1 MNTNQFDRMINNA
14 VRDFSNAHYE
24 LFRSISGAVV
34 FLIDSLTLILSSV
47 NPYVFVL
54 LFIGLTYFISRKAIK
69 SVALGLLLLGIYF
82 IGYWQLMML
91 TLSLVLISIL
101 ISMLLGIPVGI
112 LMSESSLM
120 TSIITPILDFMQ
132 TVPTFVYLIPSVML
146 FGLGKAS
153 ALFAMLIYSL
163 PSIIRL
169 TALGLRLVD
178 KDVIEAT
185 ITYGATRWQLLTITK
200 IPLALKSIFLGINQ
214 TSVASLSMVVTAS
227 MIGAGG
233 LGGEILRSINQI
245 NLGQGIRSGICIVIL
260 AIVINNLNHEIS
272 NKFNY

>member
-1 MNTNQFDRMINNA
+1 MNTNQFDRMVNNA

-24 LFRSISGAVV
+24 LFRSISGVIV
-34 FLIDSLTLILSSV
+34 SLVDSLALMLSSI
-47 NPYVFVL
+47 NQYVLVL
-54 LFIGLTYFISRKAIK
+54 LFIGLMYYISRKIIK
-69 SVALGLLLLGIYF
+69 STILGLLLLVIYL
-82 IGYWQLMML
+82 IGYWQLMIL
-91 TLSLVLISIL
+91 TLSLVVISIC
-101 ISMLLGIPVGI
+101 ISMSLGIPVGI
-112 LMSESSLM
+112 LMSESALM

-132 TVPTFVYLIPSVML
+132 TIPTFVYLIPSVML

-178 KDVIEAT
+178 KDAVEAT
-185 ITYGATRWQLLTITK
+185 ITYGATRWQLLVITK

-260 AIVINNLNHEIS
+260 AIVINNLNYEIS